1 MDDCII
7 GSLLLLLLL
16 LLLLVDDSRVVK
28 DRLVTMFLVD
38 LRALA
43 SKVDMVLGLMAV
55 LILQVMDNTEI
66 YAVSA
71 RMCSI
76 HEMFDQHLLK

>member
-7 GSLLLLLLL
+7 GSLLLLL

-43 SKVDMVLGLMAV
+43 SKVD
-55 LILQVMDNTEI
+55 ILFWIWINSGVDTSGDGQ
-66 YAVSA
+66 Y
-71 RMCSI
+71 
-76 HEMFDQHLLK
+76 